1 VNLKRQWHEHSTQLK
16 TLEIKIKIRDKH
28 GIRKAMKG
36 ITREKS
42 GEFYIK
48 LPKAEA
54 CTWVGSIT
62 GQLALTT
69 RKGKIIHIHVHS
81 LI

>member
-1 VNLKRQWHEHSTQLK
+1 
-16 TLEIKIKIRDKH
+16 
-28 GIRKAMKG
+28 MKG

-42 GEFYIK
+42 GEFSIK

-69 RKGKIIHIHVHS
+69 RKGKIIHICTRTY
-81 LI
+81 I